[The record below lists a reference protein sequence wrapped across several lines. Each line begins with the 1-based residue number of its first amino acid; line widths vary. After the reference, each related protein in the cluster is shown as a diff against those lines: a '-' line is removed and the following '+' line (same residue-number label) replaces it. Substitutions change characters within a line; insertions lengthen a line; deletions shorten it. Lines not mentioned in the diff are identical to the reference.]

1 MSLTI
6 NGVVITDPGDIDEYQ
21 RVLALEIRLQVLL
34 IDARNSGNLELAA
47 EIQESLTRQRAE
59 LIRVGNRAINNARS
73 TAPPPV
79 APATNAQVPPPGAT
93 TAPPTSSPAP
103 VNPSANPQVPA
114 APAQQGV
121 SIGSGAEAE
130 RAARAAARAAQEK
143 AERDNAR
150 AQAQMTAQKAQAAA
164 GDWRVKLRLA
174 PNSDYLYNDNE
185 PGILEPLK
193 VTDGVVFPYT
203 PSITTQYVAQYS
215 PTDLTHSNYRGY
227 FYQSS
232 HVGEIQLNAVFT
244 AQDSNEAAYILA
256 VIQFF
261 RSVTKMFYGQQDA
274 FRGSPPPLVFLQGLG
289 EFQFNLAPCVV
300 QTFNYT
306 LPADVDYIRAGSPN
320 IDGTNLQFRRDR
332 QTAVTS
338 TNPSNNRLGAAG
350 LSPGGIRVPPTA
362 PVLGRF
368 SPTYVPT
375 KIDINL
381 ILLPMQTRSQVS
393 RQFSL
398 KRFANGS
405 LVQRGFW

>member
-1 MSLTI
+1 M
-6 NGVVITDPGDIDEYQ
+6 
-21 RVLALEIRLQVLL
+21 
-34 IDARNSGNLELAA
+34 
-47 EIQESLTRQRAE
+47 
-59 LIRVGNRAINNARS
+59 
-73 TAPPPV
+73 
-79 APATNAQVPPPGAT
+79 ATSA
-93 TAPPTSSPAP
+93 PAP
-103 VNPSANPQVPA
+103 VNPNTNPQTPA
-114 APAQQGV
+114 APAATQAV
-121 SIGSGAEAE
+121 SIGGGT
-130 RAARAAARAAQEK
+130 AAAVAAQEQ
-143 AERDNAR
+143 AARDNAR
-150 AQAQMTAQKAQAAA
+150 AQAQLTAQKSQASA

-174 PNSDYLYNDNE
+174 PGSDYLYNANE
-185 PGILEPLK
+185 PGILQPLK

-203 PSITTQYVAQYS
+203 PSISTQYVAQYS

-227 FYQSS
+227 FYQGS

-332 QTAVTS
+332 QSAVTS

-350 LSPGGIRVPPTA
+350 LSPGGIRVPTPAQT
-362 PVLGRF
+362 LGKF

-381 ILLPMQTRSQVS
+381 ILLPMQTRSQIS

-398 KRFANGS
+398 EKFANGS

>member
-6 NGVVITDPGDIDEYQ
+6 NGVVITNPADIDAYQ
-21 RVLALEIRLQVLL
+21 RELALETRFQGQL
-34 IDARNSGNLELAA
+34 IQARNSGNTALAA
-47 EIQESLTRQRAE
+47 EIQESLTRQRAVVDQ
-59 LIRVGNRAINNARS
+59 VGNRAINNARS

-79 APATNAQVPPPGAT
+79 APATNAQVPSPVATPVPPI
-93 TAPPTSSPAP
+93 SSPAP
-103 VNPSANPQVPA
+103 VNPSANPQIPA
-114 APAQQGV
+114 APAQQAV
-121 SIGSGAEAE
+121 SIGGGT
-130 RAARAAARAAQEK
+130 AAAVAAQQQ
-143 AERDNAR
+143 ATRDNAR
-150 AQAQMTAQKAQAAA
+150 AQAQLTAQKSQAAA

-174 PNSDYLYNDNE
+174 PNSDYLYNANE
-185 PGILEPLK
+185 PGILQPLK

-203 PSITTQYVAQYS
+203 PSISTQYVAQYT

-398 KRFANGS
+398 EKFANGS

>member
-6 NGVVITDPGDIDEYQ
+6 NGVVITDPADIDDYSRE
-21 RVLALEIRLQVLL
+21 LAREIR
-34 IDARNSGNLELAA
+34 
-47 EIQESLTRQRAE
+47 IQEILIQARLEQPRDPAFIAEVQELLTRQRAVVTQ
-59 LIRVGNRAINNARS
+59 LGIRAINNAR
-73 TAPPPV
+73 TAAPPPV
-79 APATNAQVPPPGAT
+79 TAPTPSAPAA
-93 TAPPTSSPAP
+93 APPVPSPPP
-103 VNPSANPQVPA
+103 VNPAANPQTPA
-114 APAQQGV
+114 PAPAQQAV
-121 SIGSGAEAE
+121 SIGGGT
-130 RAARAAARAAQEK
+130 AAARAAQEQ
-143 AERDNAR
+143 AVRNNAR
-150 AQAQMTAQKAQAAA
+150 AQAQLTAQKAQASA

-174 PNSDYLYNDNE
+174 PGSDYLYNANE
-185 PGILEPLK
+185 PGILRPLK

-203 PSITTQYVAQYS
+203 PSISTQYVAQYS

-306 LPADVDYIRAGSPN
+306 LPADVDYIRAGSPSVN
-320 IDGTNLQFRRDR
+320 GTNLQFRRDR
-332 QTAVTS
+332 QSAVTS

-350 LSPGGIRVPPTA
+350 LSPGGIRVPTPAPT
-362 PVLGRF
+362 LGKF

-381 ILLPMQTRSQVS
+381 ILLPMQTRSQIS

-398 KRFANGS
+398 EKFANGS

>member
-1 MSLTI
+1 MATAQQQQSFVDFFYQSWNTGPKTQLAYDQAVRNAQDKTGINASEVTI
-6 NGVVITDPGDIDEYQ
+6 LPTYQQLVNNGS
-21 RVLALEIRLQVLL
+21 A
-34 IDARNSGNLELAA
+34 
-47 EIQESLTRQRAE
+47 
-59 LIRVGNRAINNARS
+59 
-73 TAPPPV
+73 PV
-79 APATNAQVPPPGAT
+79 ATNPP
-93 TAPPTSSPAP
+93 
-103 VNPSANPQVPA
+103 NPQTPA
-114 APAQQGV
+114 APVATQAV
-121 SIGSGAEAE
+121 SIGGGT
-130 RAARAAARAAQEK
+130 AAAVAAQQQ
-143 AERDNAR
+143 ATRDNAR
-150 AQAQMTAQKAQAAA
+150 AQAQLTAQKSQAAA

-174 PNSDYLYNDNE
+174 PGSDYLYNANE
-185 PGILEPLK
+185 PGILQPLK

-203 PSITTQYVAQYS
+203 PSITTQYVAQYT

-232 HVGEIQLNAVFT
+232 HVGEIQLNAAFT

-362 PVLGRF
+362 PILGRF

-375 KIDINL
+375 KIDISL

-398 KRFANGS
+398 EKFANGS

>member
-6 NGVVITDPGDIDEYQ
+6 NGVVITNPADIDAYARE
-21 RVLALEIRLQVLL
+21 LALETRLPGQL
-34 IDARNSGNLELAA
+34 IQARNSGNTALAA
-47 EIQESLTRQRAE
+47 EIQESLTRQRTVVT
-59 LIRVGNRAINNARS
+59 RVGDIAINNARNA
-73 TAPPPV
+73 APPPV
-79 APATNAQVPPPGAT
+79 TPATNAQVPPPGT
-93 TAPPTSSPAP
+93 TPSVPVSSPAP
-103 VNPSANPQVPA
+103 VAAPA
-114 APAQQGV
+114 PAPAQQAV
-121 SIGSGAEAE
+121 SIGDGG
-130 RAARAAARAAQEK
+130 AAARAAQEQ
-143 AERDNAR
+143 AVRDNAR
-150 AQAQMTAQKAQAAA
+150 AQAQLTAQKSQASA

-174 PNSDYLYNDNE
+174 PGSDYLYNANE
-185 PGILEPLK
+185 PGILQPLK

-203 PSITTQYVAQYS
+203 PSISTQYVAQYS

-350 LSPGGIRVPPTA
+350 LSPGGIRQPPPA
-362 PVLGRF
+362 PTLGKF

-381 ILLPMQTRSQVS
+381 ILLPMQTRSQIS

-398 KRFANGS
+398 EKFANGS